1 MFIGGVMVSR
11 LPSNVIDRLKPK
23 TMKLVFIVSSLSSKK
38 KEQRLVGS
46 DSGYCVRVGQDVY
59 T

>member
-11 LPSNVIDRLKPK
+11 LTANVIDRLKPK
-23 TMKLVFIVSSLSSKK
+23 TMKLVFIVSSLSTKK

-46 DSGYCVRVGQDVY
+46 DSGYCV
-59 T
+59 